1 LRILNIPYDLYL
13 LPSGNYSTGVTTFSI
28 IEGVADHI
36 FTLIAS
42 EG

>member
-1 LRILNIPYDLYL
+1 
-13 LPSGNYSTGVTTFSI
+13 VTTFSI

-42 EG
+42 EGWTHSHTIL